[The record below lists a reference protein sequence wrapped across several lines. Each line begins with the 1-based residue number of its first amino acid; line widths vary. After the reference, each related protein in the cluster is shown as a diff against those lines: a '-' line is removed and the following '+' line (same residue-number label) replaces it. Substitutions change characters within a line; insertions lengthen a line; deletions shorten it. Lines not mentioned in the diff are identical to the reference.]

1 MAPKPDA
8 FLSYTRFDD
17 RRGRVSAFRTWL
29 ADAVEEVSGH
39 AFDIFQD
46 VDDENGIALG
56 KTWRKELGRMLDQTR
71 FFIPIL
77 TPKFFTSPICR
88 DELERFLELEANSG
102 RDDLILPIYWIDCP
116 VLEEAPLLARDPL
129 AKAIDAR
136 QRWDWRDLRFEAWE
150 TPAAERAFAGL
161 ARQIERARR
170 SLRVVADSERQLAE
184 GVGHGAKAAT
194 STRPRR
200 DAKRPAIAASSSRRA
215 PLWPGAVFRDVDA
228 PWCPEMVVVPPGAFT
243 MGSPGSEAEREDC
256 EGPEHQVTFEKPFA
270 LGRFPVTRGEF
281 AVFVQETGYVPEKG
295 AYRLK
300 DDIWK
305 FDQTVDWR
313 SPGFEQA
320 DRHPVVCVSHEDAS
334 AYLAWLSDKTGT
346 LYHLPSEAAWE
357 YACRAGTTS
366 PFWTGKTI
374 GSHQANYDGTIAYR
388 GGKKGV
394 WRKRTTGVDNFS
406 ANPFGLHD
414 MHGNVWEWCADRWH
428 RTYEGA
434 PLDGTGWFT
443 GKSAKRV
450 MRGGSWLNDPHLL
463 RSAGRAAIVA
473 GFRYDNIGF
482 RCARFEL

>member
-17 RRGRVSAFRTWL
+17 RRGRISAFRAWL
-29 ADAVEEVSGH
+29 SDAVEEVSGH

-77 TPKFFTSPICR
+77 TPKFFRSPICR
-88 DELERFLELEANSG
+88 DELEKFLGLEANSG

-116 VLEEAPLLARDPL
+116 VLEEASLLAKDRL

-150 TPAAERAFAGL
+150 TPSAQRAFVGL
-161 ARQIERARR
+161 ARQIERARKN
-170 SLRVVADSERQLAE
+170 LRVVADNGSQLAK
-184 GVGHGAKAAT
+184 GGGRGATAAT
-194 STRPRR
+194 LMRPRR
-200 DAKRPAIAASSSRRA
+200 DAQGPTIVATSSGASSLRA
-215 PLWPGAVFRDVDA
+215 GTVFHDVDA
-228 PWCPEMVVVPPGAFT
+228 PWCPEMVVIPPGTFS
-243 MGSPGSEAEREDC
+243 MGSPGDEAERDDG

-270 LGRFPVTRGEF
+270 LGRFPVTSGEF
-281 AVFVQETGYVPEKG
+281 AAFAKESGHGGKG
-295 AYRLK
+295 AYLLK

-305 FDQTVDWR
+305 FDKKVDWR

-320 DRHPVVCVSHEDAS
+320 DRHPVVCVSHEDAL
-334 AYLAWLSDKTGT
+334 AYLAWLSEKTEK

-357 YACRAGTTS
+357 YACRAGTTT

-394 WRKRTTGVDNFS
+394 WRKGTTRVDNFS

-414 MHGNVWEWCADRWH
+414 MHGNVWEWCADRW
-428 RTYEGA
+428 RQTYEGA
-434 PLDGTGWFT
+434 PIDGTGWFA
-443 GKSAKRV
+443 GRSSKRV
-450 MRGGSWLNDPHLL
+450 MRGGSWLNAPHLL

-473 GFRYDNIGF
+473 GFRYYNLGF
-482 RCARFEL
+482 RCARF